1 MEGITNI
8 FSRAVLHLDLDAF
21 FVSVALLQN
30 SALKGKPVLIGGRS
44 RRGVV
49 ASCSYEAR
57 RFGVHSAMPMRMALN
72 LCPDAIVLKG
82 DMESYSYYSKLITD
96 IIEEEAPLFEKSSID
111 EFYLD
116 LTGMDQH
123 IGCYKWSLELRNK
136 IMRESGLPIS
146 FGLSIN
152 KLISKMGAG
161 EAKPNGTK
169 QVLPGGE
176 KPFIHP
182 LSIAKI
188 PSIGKETYKKL
199 SFMGVRTIHTLSGIP
214 MRLLQRE
221 FGKHGKSIWE
231 KANAIDNSAVVPYT
245 DKKSISTERTFQVDT
260 INVKNLASILTGMV
274 EKLGFELRN
283 MQRLT
288 ACISVKIRYSDFN
301 TYSKQKRIP
310 YTANDKT
317 LLRYAKE
324 LFDQLYERRQL
335 VRLVGVRLSNIV
347 PGNYQ
352 ISLFD
357 DTTEEMNLLQ
367 TMDNIKTRFGAHAV
381 GRASSLSAN
390 VKTLVGSSST
400 RAGATSKDTKR
411 FSAFSRSRDGRR

>member
-1 MEGITNI
+1 MDDINSL

-30 SALKGKPVLIGGRS
+30 SALIGKPVLIGGRS

-57 RFGVHSAMPMRMALN
+57 RYGVHSAMPMRMALN

-82 DMESYSYYSKLITD
+82 DMESYSYYSKLITE

-116 LTGMDQH
+116 LSGMDQH
-123 IGCYKWSLELRNK
+123 IGCYKWSKELRSK
-136 IMRESGLPIS
+136 IIRESGLPIS

-152 KLISKMGAG
+152 KLISKMSAG
-161 EAKPNGTK
+161 EAKPNGAK
-169 QVLPGGE
+169 QILPGGE
-176 KPFIHP
+176 KSFIHP
-182 LSIAKI
+182 LSISKI

-221 FGKHGKSIWE
+221 FGKHGKSIWQ
-231 KANAIDNSAVVPYT
+231 KANAIDNSAVIPYT

-260 INVKNLASILTGMV
+260 INVVNLQSILTGMV
-274 EKLGFELRN
+274 EKLGFELRS
-283 MQRLT
+283 MDRLT
-288 ACISVKIRYSDFN
+288 ACIAVKIRYSDFN

-310 YTANDKT
+310 YTANDKI

-324 LFDQLYERRQL
+324 LFEQLYERRQL
-335 VRLVGVRLSNIV
+335 VRLVGVRLSSIV

-367 TMDNIKTRFGAHAV
+367 TMDNIKSRFGANAV
-381 GRASSLSAN
+381 SRASSLVSA
-390 VKTLVGSSST
+390 KTSST
-400 RAGATSKDTKR
+400 AKVIKTFKHSKNGTYSKNNSKKLRAG
-411 FSAFSRSRDGRR
+411 

>member
-1 MEGITNI
+1 
-8 FSRAVLHLDLDAF
+8 
-21 FVSVALLQN
+21 
-30 SALKGKPVLIGGRS
+30 
-44 RRGVV
+44 
-49 ASCSYEAR
+49 
-57 RFGVHSAMPMRMALN
+57 
-72 LCPDAIVLKG
+72 
-82 DMESYSYYSKLITD
+82 
-96 IIEEEAPLFEKSSID
+96 
-111 EFYLD
+111 
-116 LTGMDQH
+116 
-123 IGCYKWSLELRNK
+123 
-136 IMRESGLPIS
+136 
-146 FGLSIN
+146 
-152 KLISKMGAG
+152 MGAG

-169 QVLPGGE
+169 QVLPGAE

-245 DKKSISTERTFQVDT
+245 DKKSISTERTFQEDT
-260 INVKNLASILTGMV
+260 IDVKKLKSILTGMV

-283 MQRLT
+283 MKRLS

-301 TYSKQKRIP
+301 TYSKQKRIA

-317 LLRYAKE
+317 LLRYAQE
-324 LFDQLYERRQL
+324 LFEQLYERRQL

-352 ISLFD
+352 INLFD
-357 DTTEEMNLLQ
+357 DTTEEMSLLQ
-367 TMDNIKTRFGAHAV
+367 TMDDLKSRYGTNAV
-381 GRASSLSAN
+381 VRASGF
-390 VKTLVGSSST
+390 VGST
-400 RAGATSKDTKR
+400 AGAKVKMLNS
-411 FSAFSRSRDGRR
+411 FSRSRDGTRTVRSRSS

>member
-1 MEGITNI
+1 M
-8 FSRAVLHLDLDAF
+8 DLDAF

-30 SALKGKPVLIGGRS
+30 TSLKGKPVIIGGRS

-82 DMESYSYYSKLITD
+82 DMESYSYHSKLITE
-96 IIEEEAPLFEKSSID
+96 IIAEEAPLFEKSSID

-116 LTGMDQH
+116 LSGMDQH
-123 IGCYKWSLELRNK
+123 IGCYKWATELRAK
-136 IMRESGLPIS
+136 IISESGLPIS

-161 EAKPNGTK
+161 EAKPNGQK
-169 QVLPGGE
+169 QVLPGAE
-176 KPFIHP
+176 KGFIHP
-182 LSIAKI
+182 LSISKI
-188 PSIGKETYKKL
+188 PSIGKQTYKKL

-231 KANAIDNSAVVPYT
+231 KANAIDNSPVVPYT

-260 INVKNLASILTGMV
+260 INVTNLHTILTGMV

-283 MQRLT
+283 MKRLT
-288 ACISVKIRYSDFN
+288 ACITVKIRYSDFN

-310 YTANDKT
+310 YTANDRS
-317 LLRYAKE
+317 LLRYAKD
-324 LFDQLYERRQL
+324 LFDLLYERRQL
-335 VRLVGVRLSNIV
+335 VRLVGVRFSSIV

-352 ISLFD
+352 INLFD

-367 TMDNIKTRFGAHAV
+367 TMDDLKARFGAKAV
-381 GRASSLSAN
+381 VRASGFGSAG
-390 VKTLVGSSST
+390 L
-400 RAGATSKDTKR
+400 
-411 FSAFSRSRDGRR
+411 RSG

>member
-1 MEGITNI
+1 M
-8 FSRAVLHLDLDAF
+8 DLDAF

-30 SALKGKPVLIGGRS
+30 TSLKGKPVIIGGRS

-57 RFGVHSAMPMRMALN
+57 RYGVHSAMPMRMALN
-72 LCPDAIVLKG
+72 LCPDAVVLKG
-82 DMESYSYYSKLITD
+82 DMESYSYHSKLITE
-96 IIEEEAPLFEKSSID
+96 IIAEEAPLFEKSSID

-116 LTGMDQH
+116 LSGMDQH
-123 IGCYKWSLELRNK
+123 IGCYKWSTELRAK

-152 KLISKMGAG
+152 KLISKMSAG
-161 EAKPNGTK
+161 EAKPNGQK
-169 QVLPGGE
+169 QILPGTE
-176 KPFIHP
+176 KGFIQP
-182 LSIAKI
+182 LSISKI
-188 PSIGKETYKKL
+188 PSIGKQTYKKL
-199 SFMGVRTIHTLSGIP
+199 SFMGVRTIRTLSGIP

-231 KANAIDNSAVVPYT
+231 KANAIDNSPVVPYT
-245 DKKSISTERTFQVDT
+245 DKKSISTERTFQEDT
-260 INVKNLASILTGMV
+260 INVKNLHTILTAMV

-288 ACISVKIRYSDFN
+288 ACITVKIRYSDFN

-310 YTANDKT
+310 YTANDRS

-324 LFDQLYERRQL
+324 LFDRLYERRQM
-335 VRLVGVRLSNIV
+335 VRLIGVRFSSIV
-347 PGNYQ
+347 PGSYQ
-352 ISLFD
+352 INLFD

-367 TMDNIKTRFGAHAV
+367 TIDDLKARFGSKAV
-381 GRASSLSAN
+381 VRAS
-390 VKTLVGSSST
+390 G
-400 RAGATSKDTKR
+400 
-411 FSAFSRSRDGRR
+411 F

>member
-1 MEGITNI
+1 M
-8 FSRAVLHLDLDAF
+8 HLDLDAF

-30 SALKGKPVLIGGRS
+30 SALKGKPVIIGGRS

-57 RFGVHSAMPMRMALN
+57 RYGVHSAMPMRMALN

-82 DMESYSYYSKLITD
+82 DMESYSYYSKLITE

-136 IMRESGLPIS
+136 IMHESGLPIS

-152 KLISKMGAG
+152 KLISKMGAA

-169 QVLPGGE
+169 QVFPGAE
-176 KPFIHP
+176 KPFINP

-199 SFMGVRTIHTLSGIP
+199 SFMGVRTIHTLGGIP

-231 KANAIDNSAVVPYT
+231 KANAIDHSAVVPYT

-260 INVKNLASILTGMV
+260 INVKNLTSILTGMV
-274 EKLGFELRN
+274 EKLGFELRS
-283 MQRLT
+283 MDRLT
-288 ACISVKIRYSDFN
+288 ACITVKIRYSDFN
-301 TYSKQKRIP
+301 TYSKQKRIA

-324 LFDQLYERRQL
+324 IFDQLYERRQL
-335 VRLVGVRLSNIV
+335 VRLIGVRLSNIV

-357 DTTEEMNLLQ
+357 DTTEEMSLLQ
-367 TMDNIKTRFGAHAV
+367 TMDNIKSRFGANAV
-381 GRASSLSAN
+381 GRASGFVS
-390 VKTLVGSSST
+390 
-400 RAGATSKDTKR
+400 
-411 FSAFSRSRDGRR
+411 SRDGSSPPSKVKLINSFGYSRNGSRSGTGPKKLRAG